1 MKIGK
6 KIEELNIELMKDPP
20 DFSLVKNL
28 ILELYYA
35 ENNKKIRAIDD
46 LCREELD
53 EIVKWMNQKEMSG
66 ELNLY
71 DKKGT
76 LRKLFHQSLSSKVG
90 FLSQFHCPFC
100 TQDYP
105 IVLMNIRIRPQ
116 SYQSLDS
123 DLKKA
128 FKAAV
133 NTRINPRSND
143 FKGSKICL
151 HVVYV
156 CSVKRREKDVDNMS
170 KILLDSIKDILFDDD
185 SEIDHLSVMK
195 IKNFDDEEYITVNIR
210 KSKLNINS
218 DQLSTFLHHSWGGA
232 EMLELDDFIDP

>member
-1 MKIGK
+1 MKISEK
-6 KIEELNIELMKDPP
+6 KQELNIELSKDPP
-20 DFSLVKNL
+20 DFSLVKRL
-28 ILELYYA
+28 ILEWYFT
-35 ENNKKIRAIDD
+35 EKDKNISAIDG

-53 EIVKWMNQKEMSG
+53 EIVKWMNQKEMSK

-71 DKKGT
+71 DKRGT
-76 LRKLFHQSLSSKVG
+76 LKKLFHQSLSSKVG
-90 FLSQFHCPFC
+90 FVSQAHCPFC

-105 IVLMNIRIRPQ
+105 FVLMNIRIRPQ

-133 NTRINPRSND
+133 HTRINPRSND

-151 HVVYV
+151 HIVYV
-156 CSVKRREKDVDNMS
+156 CSEKRREKDVDNMS

-185 SEIDHLSVMK
+185 SEVDHLSVLK
-195 IKNFDDEEYITVNIR
+195 VKNFDDEEYITVNIR
-210 KSKLNINS
+210 KSKLNINN
-218 DQLSTFLHHSWGGA
+218 DQLSPFLHHSWGGA
-232 EMLELDDFIDP
+232 EMLELEDFI